1 MDAQFIRE
9 FIEKLRNRIETHT
22 RQLVNLNTSEA
33 DELTTAN
40 ILRGRIR
47 EAESIIK
54 LLMKPEP

>member
-1 MDAQFIRE
+1 MDAQFIRDL
-9 FIEKLRNRIETHT
+9 IEKLRSRIETHT
-22 RQLVNLNTSEA
+22 RQLVNLNSAEA